1 MVAAAAE
8 VVLGAVE
15 EVASGT
21 EGVGVEEEDS
31 VGAEVVVSGCP
42 QIGPK
47 ICGPI

>member
-21 EGVGVEEEDS
+21 EGVEVEEDS